1 MPRVFFFIFWH
12 LKGEADMRHFEF
24 ISSIETAP
32 EDDLSIKR
40 DSDFS
45 ASADVF
51 VVVSCLW
58 EVPAKRR
65 SKWVKLQI

>member
-1 MPRVFFFIFWH
+1 VANVKHAANWQVH

-24 ISSIETAP
+24 ISSIVTAS

-51 VVVSCLW
+51 VVVSCL
-58 EVPAKRR
+58 
-65 SKWVKLQI
+65 